1 MAPDRKL
8 TPDVPGPNTTVPTEA
23 AIALTTLDGAVGLAP
38 AELQLMVLGPDDF
51 VAKFALPSSGTLSIG
66 RGTGVQVDLPDRSVS
81 RQHAVLHVGPG
92 SSFLIEDLGSA
103 NGTQVGRSRLA
114 PGERVRLEVGEV
126 AFIGRTVAIVQARHG
141 RPEKPAPLPPDRL
154 QAGLAALADGAAPRG
169 CLLLLEPLD
178 GSLADGVAEA
188 VGTTLEPGDLFVDLG
203 GCQYAI
209 LLDAAGERADDLERR
224 REALV
229 TALTQLGPALGV
241 GEARLPEDGRLPES
255 LLAIARRRLEASCL
269 AVDSERQVVFHD
281 PRMRK
286 LHELGRHAAAGLI
299 NVLLLG
305 ETGVGKDVFARAIHR
320 LSPRRNQTF
329 QRIECAALTEALAE
343 SELFGH
349 ARGAFTG
356 AMRDKPGL
364 LEMADG
370 GTVFLDEVG
379 ELPPRLQAKLLHV
392 LETRRITRVGAVEGF
407 TIDLRFIAA
416 TNRDLE
422 AESQTGGFRRDLY
435 YRLCG
440 FTLAIPPLRER
451 RGDIAPLAR
460 ALVRQCVQ
468 RLGRDQ
474 VPTLTPA
481 AIAVLM
487 AHDWP
492 GNVREL
498 RNAIERA
505 VLICRNGRIEADH
518 LLLEAIRPGAP
529 AAAPGRAAEM
539 PAPEPLR
546 VDRDTEK
553 RRIEEALASCGGNQ
567 SRAAKLLGM
576 ARSTLVLRLEAHGII
591 RPRKRE

>member
-1 MAPDRKL
+1 MASDPKF
-8 TPDVPGPNTTVPTEA
+8 PPAYSGPNTTVPTEA
-23 AIALTTLDGAVGLAP
+23 EIAVATLDTGAAR
-38 AELQLMVLGPDDF
+38 ASTELQLMLLGPDDF
-51 VAKFALPSSGTLSIG
+51 VAKFALPAGGTLSIG
-66 RGTGVQVDLPDRSVS
+66 RGSGAEVDLPDRSVS
-81 RQHAVLHVGPG
+81 RQHARLHVGPG
-92 SSFLIEDLGSA
+92 STFLIEDLGSA

-114 PGERVRLEVGEV
+114 PGERVRLEIGEV
-126 AFIGRTVAIVQARHG
+126 AFIGRTVAIVQPRHG
-141 RPEKPAPLPPDRL
+141 RPEKPSPLSPDRL
-154 QAGLAALADGAAPRG
+154 QAGLLALDVGPDAPA
-169 CLLLLEPLD
+169 CLLLIEPLD
-178 GSLADGVAEA
+178 GSLAEGLAEA
-188 VGTTLEPGDLFVDLG
+188 AGATLAPCDLFVDLS

-209 LLDAAGERADDLERR
+209 LLAPGDEPDDLGRR
-224 REALV
+224 RLALLEALSR
-229 TALTQLGPALGV
+229 LGPALGL
-241 GEARLPEDGRLPES
+241 GEARLPADGPAPES
-255 LLAIARRRLEASCL
+255 LLAVAQQRLQQSCL
-269 AVDSERQVVFHD
+269 AVDQEQQVVFHD

-320 LSPRRNQTF
+320 LSPRRDRPF

-392 LETRRITRVGAVEGF
+392 LETRRITRVGAVESRAV
-407 TIDLRFIAA
+407 DLRFIAA

-422 AESQTGGFRRDLY
+422 AESLSGGFRRDLY

-440 FTLAIPPLRER
+440 FTLGIPALRDR

-460 ALVRQCVQ
+460 ALVRQCCQ
-468 RLGRDQ
+468 RLGRTE
-474 VPTLTPA
+474 VPVLTSA
-481 AIAVLM
+481 ALARLL

-505 VLICRNGRIEADH
+505 VLIGREGRIDAEH
-518 LLLEAIRPGAP
+518 LLLAPERTPWTPAP
-529 AAAPGRAAEM
+529 AAAEDAGDR
-539 PAPEPLR
+539 PAVATGEISPEKLQ
-546 VDRDTEK
+546 
-553 RRIEEALASCGGNQ
+553 IEEALAACGGNQ
-567 SRAAKLLGM
+567 SRAAKLLGI
-576 ARSTLVLRLEAHGII
+576 ARSTLVLRLEAHGIT
-591 RPRKRE
+591 RPRKR